1 MKNFKILF
9 IIVLSLIYQKGFSQ
23 FFLQDKV
30 CFYMMNTEIRATV
43 EEDPRQYD
51 MRNGAV
57 QNFGLEEVNKG
68 EFKKMD
74 ETTQKIRSRLSS
86 VSLLI
91 QGVPFAWNITKY
103 TQGTYE
109 YQSKIF
115 QELQDAPAFII
126 VALPDQIS
134 FAQQL
139 QQNTLFLYGIIAS
152 YGVINQMESK
162 ERRIL
167 LKFAEEEFQTL
178 FYQAIGIYSKIRTA
192 KATFAWKKAMFFA
205 GIEEDKKMFK
215 EIIQNL

>member
-1 MKNFKILF
+1 M
-9 IIVLSLIYQKGFSQ
+9 IYQKNFAQ
-23 FFLQDKV
+23 LFQPDRV

-51 MRNGAV
+51 LRNGSV
-57 QNFGLEEVNKG
+57 HNFALEETNRG

-74 ETTQKIRSRLSS
+74 EVTQKIRSRLNSL
-86 VSLLI
+86 SLLI

-109 YQSKIF
+109 YQSKIY
-115 QELQDAPAFII
+115 QELQDAPTFIV
-126 VALPDQIS
+126 VAIPDQIS
-134 FAQQL
+134 FVQQL
-139 QQNTLFLYGIIAS
+139 QQNTLLLYGIIAS

-167 LKFAEEEFQTL
+167 LKFAEEEFQRL

-192 KATFAWKKAMFFA
+192 KSTYAWKKAMFFA
-205 GIEEDKKMFK
+205 GIEEDKQMFK